1 MATIGFQSSSFLFV
15 ERNGSSGFSGS
26 SFSAN
31 GRGSFQQAFSG
42 LVSAIKSGD
51 STDAASYLARVE
63 QRTPSDANSSSPV
76 SVFLASVST
85 ALSNNDIA
93 AAQTALT
100 TFESSFRN
108 RPAPPAPTAPA
119 ASGATG
125 TTGATGTA
133 AGSGTSSESGISPLG
148 QDLLNL
154 FSAVGS
160 GNLSDAQSAYDSLTS
175 LLFSSAN
182 TSSSATTAAS
192 SDTSSSSA
200 YTSFLQ
206 LLSEIGS
213 ALSSSKIGSA
223 QTALGN
229 FLTSISSGSLVNATA

>member
-1 MATIGFQSSSFLFV
+1 M
-15 ERNGSSGFSGS
+15 
-26 SFSAN
+26 
-31 GRGSFQQAFSG
+31 
-42 LVSAIKSGD
+42 
-51 STDAASYLARVE
+51 
-63 QRTPSDANSSSPV
+63 
-76 SVFLASVST
+76 
-85 ALSNNDIA
+85 
-93 AAQTALT
+93 
-100 TFESSFRN
+100 
-108 RPAPPAPTAPA
+108 
-119 ASGATG
+119 
-125 TTGATGTA
+125 
-133 AGSGTSSESGISPLG
+133 
-148 QDLLNL
+148 LNL

-213 ALSSSKIGSA
+213 ALSSSNIGSA